1 MPCAHD
7 AEDFVTRAAG
17 RLHRAPP
24 GFDAPR
30 GDHDLNPGW
39 LEPEAGRRYKP
50 AAVLVPVIMR
60 TCGLSIM
67 LTHRGSALRAHSG
80 QISFPGGKVDDG
92 DSGPLST
99 ALREAQEEIGL
110 AAGHVEL
117 IGYGDAYRSTSGYL
131 VTPVVALVEEGFR
144 LSLNP
149 FEVAEIFE
157 VPVAFLMN
165 PENHEVQVRLWNG
178 RLRQY
183 YAMPYN
189 RHYIWGV
196 TAGML
201 RHLYERLYHP

>member
-1 MPCAHD
+1 MQEVCER
-7 AEDFVTRAAG
+7 EDFIARTGA
-17 RLHRAPP
+17 RLHRSPA

-30 GDHDLNPGW
+30 GDHDLNPEW
-39 LEPEAGRRYKP
+39 SAAQDGRSYKR

-60 TCGLSIM
+60 RDRLTIM

-80 QISFPGGKVDDG
+80 QISFPGGKVDPG
-92 DSGPLST
+92 DPSLWAT

-110 AAGHVEL
+110 DARFVEL
-117 IGYGDAYRSTSGYL
+117 LGYSDPYRSTSGYL
-131 VTPVVALVEEGFR
+131 VTPVVGLVREGFR
-144 LSLNP
+144 LSVNP

-165 PENHEVQVRLWNG
+165 PENHEVQVRRWQG

-183 YAMPYN
+183 YAMPYEK
-189 RHYIWGV
+189 HYIWGV

-201 RHLYERLYHP
+201 RHLYERLYLP

>member
-1 MPCAHD
+1 MVNTLAS
-7 AEDFVTRAAG
+7 EDFVTRAAG
-17 RLHRAPP
+17 RLHRVPP
-24 GFDAPR
+24 GFEAPR
-30 GDHDLNPGW
+30 GDHDLNPDW
-39 LEPEAGRRYKP
+39 TQPEEGRRYKP

-60 TCGLSIM
+60 ESGLTIM

-92 DSGPLST
+92 DSGPLGT

-110 AAGHVEL
+110 DARYVEL
-117 IGYGDAYRSTSGYL
+117 MGYGDAYRSTSGYL
-131 VTPVVALVEEGFR
+131 VTPVVGLVQEGFR

-157 VPVAFLMN
+157 VPVGFLMN

-183 YAMPYN
+183 YAMPYQ

>member
-1 MPCAHD
+1 MPCGRD

-24 GFDAPR
+24 DFDAPR
-30 GDHDLNPGW
+30 GDHDLNPDW

-60 TCGLSIM
+60 RHGLTIM

-117 IGYGDAYRSTSGYL
+117 MGYGDAYRSTSGYL

-183 YAMPYN
+183 YAMPYD

-196 TAGML
+196 TAGIL

>member
-1 MPCAHD
+1 MQVVHN
-7 AEDFVTRAAG
+7 AEDFVTRALA

-24 GFDAPR
+24 GFDTPR
-30 GDHDLNPGW
+30 GDHDLNPDW
-39 LEPEAGRRYKP
+39 TQPEDGRRYKP

-60 TCGLSIM
+60 RQGLTIM

-80 QISFPGGKVDDG
+80 QISFPGGKVDAG
-92 DSGPLST
+92 DPTPLST

-110 AAGHVEL
+110 DAGYVEL
-117 IGYGDAYRSTSGYL
+117 MGYGDAYRSTSGYL
-131 VTPVVALVEEGFR
+131 VTPVVGLVREGFR

-157 VPVAFLMN
+157 VPAGFLMN

-183 YAMPYN
+183 YAMPYQ